1 MPLLSQDIFVLR
13 SDKTNPGVMECHC
26 SVCQRLVAAS
36 RDMDVLEIVQR
47 IHLEQVASGNADPAQ
62 IYDVGRAG
70 AQLATQSAKFLGI
83 NALQ

>member
-36 RDMDVLEIVQR
+36 REMDVLETVQR
-47 IHLEQVASGNADPAQ
+47 IHLRKWHPETL
-62 IYDVGRAG
+62 IEH
-70 AQLATQSAKFLGI
+70 KFTM
-83 NALQ
+83 